1 MKCRPPVLVL
11 LGFPAAPPG
20 PALRAPLLRGD
31 FCAWTRPRA
40 PPLPGLLAS
49 FVFLSSSSSSPG
61 ASEAPAP
68 SPGTAPPSSSTRAQ
82 VLPRSLTGLNS
93 ASAGGFPG
101 PRILHRPARPS
112 ALSTQGPPLLSPR
125 ISHLRLAAHE
135 TEFPTFFLFSSL
147 SASREMAG
155 PSFEDPRFIHLSSA
169 SVTAITFA
177 RPAGGSRCLCLR
189 KTPASEWS
197 SARSR
202 ARPPFSLTPITAPR

>member
-68 SPGTAPPSSSTRAQ
+68 SPGTAPPSSSTRSQ
-82 VLPRSLTGLNS
+82 VLPRSLTELNS

-101 PRILHRPARPS
+101 SRIWHRPHLLCPPRGLRSSPLALVTSDLLRTKRNSRPS
-112 ALSTQGPPLLSPR
+112 SSFHRCPHLGKWQGHPWRFSGSYTCPRRPLPP
-125 ISHLRLAAHE
+125 
-135 TEFPTFFLFSSL
+135 
-147 SASREMAG
+147 
-155 PSFEDPRFIHLSSA
+155 
-169 SVTAITFA
+169 
-177 RPAGGSRCLCLR
+177 
-189 KTPASEWS
+189 
-197 SARSR
+197 
-202 ARPPFSLTPITAPR
+202 